1 MLMIP
6 SYRSQLDSHAQKAA
20 LRREAKVHAAAAAA
34 RESSRMEWQLEH
46 MDDQW
51 DVPEIN
57 SKLGV
62 SFAHYEY
69 EEAFERLREYIEDG
83 KLSMDSEHYAQWRHE
98 YEQKRKKKM
107 GDAYVFERTDTDDD
121 HKYEPENDEDDD
133 EDDDADDY

>member
-6 SYRSQLDSHAQKAA
+6 SCRLQLDSHAQKAA

-34 RESSRMEWQLEH
+34 RKCSRIEWQLEH

-57 SKLGV
+57 LKLGV

-69 EEAFERLREYIEDG
+69 EEAFDRLG
-83 KLSMDSEHYAQWRHE
+83 STLKTAS
-98 YEQKRKKKM
+98 
-107 GDAYVFERTDTDDD
+107 
-121 HKYEPENDEDDD
+121 
-133 EDDDADDY
+133 